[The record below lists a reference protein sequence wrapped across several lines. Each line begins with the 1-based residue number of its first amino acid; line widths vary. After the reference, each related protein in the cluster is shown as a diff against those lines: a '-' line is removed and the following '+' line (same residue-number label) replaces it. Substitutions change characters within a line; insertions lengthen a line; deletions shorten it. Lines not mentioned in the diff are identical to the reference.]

1 MDFRLLASALMG
13 WTLGANDTASVFG
26 LAITTRLIKPLTA
39 LTLTAGFIVLG
50 AVLQGYAGIETYAA
64 LGQQTAWGAFVIS
77 LVPALTLWGTATL
90 GLPVSATQAVV
101 GAATGMALLQG
112 GANWAVLAKL
122 GVSWALAP
130 LGTLLFAMV
139 FYWAFSRLLHPW
151 LMGLSSYEVLLKAG
165 FVVVGSYGAFSLGAN
180 NVANVTGVWVSS
192 GAISAT
198 TGVWLGSLS
207 MAAGVLTYSSRVI
220 DTLGRKLANLD
231 AFSAFIAM
239 FSSAL
244 TLHLYALAGV
254 PVSASQAA
262 VGAVLGIGLVKGVST
277 VQHDTV
283 LRIMLAWFVV
293 PLITGVL
300 ALVGAWLLP

>member
-26 LAITTRLIKPLTA
+26 LAITTRLIKPITA
-39 LTLTAGFIVLG
+39 LALTAGFIVLG
-50 AVLQGYAGIETYAA
+50 AVLQGHAGIETYAA
-64 LGQQTAWGAFVIS
+64 LGQQTLWSAFVIS

-101 GAATGMALLQG
+101 GAAIGVAFMHG

-130 LGTLLFAMV
+130 LGTLLFAMA
-139 FYWAFSRLLHPW
+139 FYWAFSRLLQPW
-151 LMGLSSYEVLLKAG
+151 LLGLSGYEILLKVG

-180 NVANVTGVWVSS
+180 NVDNVSGVWVGS

-207 MAAGVLTYSSRVI
+207 MATGVLTYSGRVI

-231 AFSAFIAM
+231 GFSAFVAM

-244 TLHLYALAGV
+244 TLHLYAMLGV

-262 VGAVLGIGLVKGVST
+262 VGAVLGIGLVKGVNT
-277 VQHDTV
+277 VRRKTV

-293 PLITGVL
+293 PLFTGAL
-300 ALVGAWLLP
+300 ALLGAWLFL